1 MMDALAEHRRR
12 NPRLIDP
19 AWLLLK
25 DLAAA
30 IESQAPRITR
40 NGTTALDFGC
50 GSKPYQSIFTSAGVR
65 YLGADFDEHGDVS
78 IDPNGRLDMADKSV
92 DLVLSFQVLEHV
104 RDLGTYF
111 SEAKRVLRSDGWL
124 MLSTHGTWFY
134 HPHPE
139 DHRRWTRP
147 GLIGDMKCHGFSVVE
162 CVPIVGPLAWTTII
176 RLTAACYAL
185 RKAGLAG
192 SAVAGALAVVMNLR
206 AWLEDA
212 ITPAWA
218 KNDNA
223 CVYLTLARPVAE
235 AGK

>member
-1 MMDALAEHRRR
+1 MDAFAEHRRR
-12 NPRLIDP
+12 HPRLIDSD
-19 AWLLLK
+19 WLLMK

-40 NGTTALDFGC
+40 TGTTALDFGC

-78 IDPNGRLDMADKSV
+78 IDQNGRLNMADESV

-111 SEAKRVLRSDGWL
+111 SEARRVLRSDGWL

-147 GLIGDMKCHGFSVVE
+147 GLIGDMKCHGFAVVE
-162 CVPIVGPLAWTTII
+162 CVPILGPLAWTTLI

-185 RKAGLAG
+185 RKAGFAG
-192 SAVAGALAVVMNLR
+192 SVVAGALAVVMNLR

-235 AGK
+235 VGK